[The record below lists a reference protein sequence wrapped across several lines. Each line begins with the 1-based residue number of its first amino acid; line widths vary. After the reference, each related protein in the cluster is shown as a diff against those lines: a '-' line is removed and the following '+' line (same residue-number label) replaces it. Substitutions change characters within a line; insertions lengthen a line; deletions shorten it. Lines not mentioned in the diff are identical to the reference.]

1 MDIIWEELAGGIPDP
16 VHLVRL
22 TMRLFVA
29 MLVGAVVGLQRQSAG
44 QSAGLRT
51 HMLVAMGGALFVLV
65 PVEVGMAWS
74 DVSRVIQGLATGIG
88 FLGAGAILK
97 WHGEH
102 EVHGLT
108 TAAGIWLTTALGVA
122 AGLGRWSTAG
132 LGALLTWVVLALV
145 YHLEQRQATKH
156 ATRATGG
163 G

>member
-1 MDIIWEELAGGIPDP
+1 
-16 VHLVRL
+16 
-22 TMRLFVA
+22 
-29 MLVGAVVGLQRQSAG
+29 
-44 QSAGLRT
+44 
-51 HMLVAMGGALFVLV
+51 
-65 PVEVGMAWS
+65 
-74 DVSRVIQGLATGIG
+74 VIQGLATGIG

>member
-1 MDIIWEELAGGIPDP
+1 MDIIWEELVGGIPDP
-16 VHLVRL
+16 RHLVRM
-22 TMRLFVA
+22 TIRLFVA
-29 MLVGAVVGLQRQSAG
+29 MLVGAVVGLQRQHVG
-44 QSAGLRT
+44 QPAGLRT

-65 PVEVGMAWS
+65 PVEVGMSWS
-74 DVSRVIQGLATGIG
+74 DLSRVIQGLTTGIG

-156 ATRATGG
+156 APRAAGG
-163 G
+163 T

>member
-65 PVEVGMAWS
+65 PVEVGMSWS

-88 FLGAGAILK
+88 FLGAGAIFK
-97 WHGEH
+97 GYGEH

-156 ATRATGG
+156 AARAAGG
-163 G
+163 T

>member
-29 MLVGAVVGLQRQSAG
+29 MLVGAVVGLQRQYTG
-44 QSAGLRT
+44 HPAGLRT

-145 YHLEQRQATKH
+145 YHLEQRH
-156 ATRATGG
+156 ANRHTPRAAGG
-163 G
+163 A